1 MAVEPLYP
9 VVCAKDASAMNQ
21 CGDNSLSPMSLAAS
35 LISLPCPLVFQY
47 RDNIGVIQLITEV
60 LTRPPASSSEHV
72 PEGFYMLII
81 LTLFQNWC
89 VLFELYLFWAE

>member
-1 MAVEPLYP
+1 MSVNTHFSMAVEPLYP

-21 CGDNSLSPMSLAAS
+21 CGDNPLSPMSLAAS

-60 LTRPPASSSEHV
+60 LIRPCASYSEHV
-72 PEGFYMLII
+72 SESFYMLITF
-81 LTLFQNWC
+81 TLS
-89 VLFELYLFWAE
+89 